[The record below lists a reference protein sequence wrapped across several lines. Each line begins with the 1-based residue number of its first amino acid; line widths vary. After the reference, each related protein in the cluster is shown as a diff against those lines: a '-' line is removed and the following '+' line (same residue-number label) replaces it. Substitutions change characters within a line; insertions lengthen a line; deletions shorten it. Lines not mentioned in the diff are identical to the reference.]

1 VARGSKPRYALLAM
15 RNRSCL
21 RHRIDVSGGFI
32 DTRRLDGGWLA
43 TRWRIVELIAIL
55 DRLEDAILRVR
66 GR

>member
-1 VARGSKPRYALLAM
+1 M

-21 RHRIDVSGGFI
+21 RHRIDVCGGFI
-32 DTRRLDGGWLA
+32 DTRQMDGGWLA
-43 TRWRIVELIAIL
+43 TRWRVVELIAIL

>member
-1 VARGSKPRYALLAM
+1 M

-32 DTRRLDGGWLA
+32 DTRRMDGGWLA
-43 TRWRIVELIAIL
+43 TRWRVVELIAIL

>member
-1 VARGSKPRYALLAM
+1 MARGSKARYALHVM

-21 RHRIDVSGGFI
+21 RHRIDVCGGFI
-32 DTRRLDGGWLA
+32 DTRQMDGGWLA
-43 TRWRIVELIAIL
+43 TRWRVVELIAIL

>member
-1 VARGSKPRYALLAM
+1 MARRSKPRYALHVM

-21 RHRIDVSGGFI
+21 RHRIEVSGGFI
-32 DTRRLDGGWLA
+32 DTRRMAGGWIA

-55 DRLEDAILRVR
+55 DRLEDAILRVL

>member
-1 VARGSKPRYALLAM
+1 MARRSKALYAVNVM

-32 DTRRLDGGWLA
+32 DSRMTGGWCA